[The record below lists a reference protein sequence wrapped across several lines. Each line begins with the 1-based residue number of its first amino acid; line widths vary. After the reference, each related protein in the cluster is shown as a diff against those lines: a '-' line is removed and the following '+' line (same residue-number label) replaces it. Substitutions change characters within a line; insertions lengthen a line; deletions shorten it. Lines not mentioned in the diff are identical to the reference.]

1 MAGDVGGD
9 RLIRGTAFYPR
20 TAPLNER
27 QKWNAWDRYH
37 IVDAYTDW
45 RDEVRLIRQEAAAL
59 DQSPLAK
66 HYILGPDS
74 ERFVDYLI
82 PRDATEMEVGQIYF
96 TPWCNHD
103 GIQVG
108 DGLVGRLAPDKFL
121 FSADPMMRW
130 FEANA
135 DGFDVEFE
143 DVTHDFGLLAL
154 QGPKS
159 TTVLEAATGETW
171 SDLPFSRIRRTSLA
185 GVPLIGS
192 RQGFTGERG
201 FELWVPSDAGVEVWD
216 ALFAVGEPLGLGVA
230 GLHAV
235 DVTRIEAGLVIPGA
249 DYTPAAIDPGG
260 DDIPTSAENQA
271 TPFELN
277 MHRFIDFG
285 KKHDFVGRRPLEHEA
300 EHGSKRTMIGIEVDW
315 QAIVAAS
322 IAADL
327 PPEVTPQ
334 VIRFPLRVLHDGTVI
349 GRTTSVTWSPTVKKL
364 IGFAHVQTSA
374 ARADTAVVVDW
385 DAGPIRTEV
394 AATLVDLPHFK
405 WRRATDG

>member
-159 TTVLEAATGETW
+159 TT
-171 SDLPFSRIRRTSLA
+171 FSK
-185 GVPLIGS
+185 
-192 RQGFTGERG
+192 Q
-201 FELWVPSDAGVEVWD
+201 
-216 ALFAVGEPLGLGVA
+216 
-230 GLHAV
+230 
-235 DVTRIEAGLVIPGA
+235 
-249 DYTPAAIDPGG
+249 
-260 DDIPTSAENQA
+260 
-271 TPFELN
+271 
-277 MHRFIDFG
+277 
-285 KKHDFVGRRPLEHEA
+285 
-300 EHGSKRTMIGIEVDW
+300 
-315 QAIVAAS
+315 
-322 IAADL
+322 
-327 PPEVTPQ
+327 PQ
-334 VIRFPLRVLHDGTVI
+334 VRR
-349 GRTTSVTWSPTVKKL
+349 
-364 IGFAHVQTSA
+364 
-374 ARADTAVVVDW
+374 
-385 DAGPIRTEV
+385 GPICPSPV
-394 AATLVDLPHFK
+394 FDV
-405 WRRATDG
+405 RASLESL